1 MEKSIIKLSD
11 LLKFEDLQK
20 VKVRFNQFNGIA
32 DPMDE
37 YTRNPDIVNNRWLFW
52 RTEQRLFKVGE
63 TAICLLK
70 LSADIWLLTTVKI
83 VTEDYNIKNGINYN
97 GVEIEKFNPFYGRIL
112 IKYHKQ
118 FQSQC
123 RYVADIFDDFEVLQI
138 LPSVFEGDDFP
149 GYDNVRLSFRQLETI
164 VNRHKRDWVAAL
176 ENQKAVYLIRD
187 CNNCKLYVGS
197 ATGDNGMLLQRWKNY
212 IKNGHGGN
220 KELFEIVLSNG
231 FDYVKAN
238 FQYSI
243 LENYN
248 AKVANEFVLKRET
261 WWKETL
267 GTRNPM
273 SGYNCN

>member
-1 MEKSIIKLSD
+1 MLVEFSENESDIRCGPFGTQLSKDEYKTEGVALWGIPQINTKFKINPTDFLSEKKAKQLEAYSIIS
-11 LLKFEDLQK
+11 
-20 VKVRFNQFNGIA
+20 G
-32 DPMDE
+32 
-37 YTRNPDIVNNRWLFW
+37 DIVMSRKENV
-52 RTEQRLFKVGE
+52 E
-63 TAICLLK
+63 
-70 LSADIWLLTTVKI
+70 
-83 VTEDYNIKNGINYN
+83 KNGINYN
-97 GVEIEKFNPFYGRIL
+97 GVEIEKFNPFYGRVL

-123 RYVADIFDDFEVLQI
+123 RYVADIFVDFEVLQI

-176 ENQKAVYLIRD
+176 ENQKAIYLIRD
-187 CNNCKLYVGS
+187 SNNCKLYDGS
-197 ATGDNGMLLQRWKNY
+197 VTGDNGMLLQRWKNY
-212 IKNGHGGN
+212 TKNGHGSN

-231 FDYVKAN
+231 FDYIKEN

-248 AKVANEFVLKRET
+248 AKVANEFILKRET

-273 SGYNCN
+273 SGYKCN